1 MAILCGPENPTCPNP
16 VINNEGFKLTTS
28 VCNQSLTDP
37 SNNPT
42 IVWDSKAG
50 LRPHGFVVEFRIPL
64 TSINTLDTSW
74 FSKPDR
80 FPGEQAAFGTWQEA
94 MRKGM
99 ANAAAIQVD
108 DVILLAAG
116 ENHAVTKSIAAL
128 RTHQA
133 RFEQPFQQ

>member
-1 MAILCGPENPTCPNP
+1 
-16 VINNEGFKLTTS
+16 
-28 VCNQSLTDP
+28 
-37 SNNPT
+37 
-42 IVWDSKAG
+42 
-50 LRPHGFVVEFRIPL
+50 
-64 TSINTLDTSW
+64 
-74 FSKPDR
+74 
-80 FPGEQAAFGTWQEA
+80 

-133 RFEQPFQQ
+133 RFEQPFQAVAEGLQVRAQIAATA